1 MKKKG
6 ENGDGRSGRRW
17 LAFLLTG
24 ILAPLFLNLVYLPRI
39 PAPFFPGTAL
49 YGITTLMIS
58 VVMPFVLY
66 ACCGM
71 LFPFFRRC
79 GEDRENGCKP
89 YSDGENTGKTTKKTT
104 GENAGRTAG
113 ENTGQNT
120 QKSYS
125 AVFRKAYTLRNF
137 SAGMRGMIPVF
148 VISAGTVLFHISSR
162 TPLRTGEDLFCAL
175 TVTAVAAA
183 LTEEAAFRVF
193 AIRLCMNLLSPVNKG
208 EPRRNISG
216 GKACYD
222 SDAERAQASVRTSS
236 DAERAQAS
244 VRTSSDAERAQASAR
259 ISSDAE
265 RAQTSVWISAAVFA
279 LVHAGNLFSGQ
290 PVPVTILQIGWAL
303 GMGLLLGGIFIRT
316 GTILPGIAAHAVN
329 NAADACFLSAQTAG
343 AELIFQTAACAFLLL
358 VGVRTVMHK
367 NPLIYQKY
375 EL

>member
-1 MKKKG
+1 MKKRG

-66 ACCGM
+66 TCCGM

-89 YSDGENTGKTTKKTT
+89 YSDGENTGKT
-104 GENAGRTAG
+104 
-113 ENTGQNT
+113 T

-216 GKACYD
+216 GKVCYE

-244 VRTSSDAERAQASAR
+244 VRTSSDAERAQASAW
-259 ISSDAE
+259 ISADAK

>member
-1 MKKKG
+1 MKKRG

-89 YSDGENTGKTTKKTT
+89 YSDGENTGKT
-104 GENAGRTAG
+104 
-113 ENTGQNT
+113 T

-216 GKACYD
+216 GKVCY
-222 SDAERAQASVRTSS
+222 E
-236 DAERAQAS
+236 
-244 VRTSSDAERAQASAR
+244 
-259 ISSDAE
+259 SDAE